1 MINDNQAKIPN
12 FIYLKQSKIVKSTK
26 HAFYTTSSRILVIKD
41 CNTKIYRKNNVKW
54 VQFNKSSPHEPLIC
68 QESSGKGEKMIK
80 QQIRKPK
87 VQKRHQSLRV
97 NLEGTTEFPRL
108 AVYRSTK
115 HIYAQLIDD
124 EKHVTICSASSLDKD
139 LKDKLKHGGNIEA
152 AKLVGEAIA
161 KKALKAGVECVVFDR
176 GGFLYHGR
184 VQALAD
190 AAREVGLQF

>member
-1 MINDNQAKIPN
+1 
-12 FIYLKQSKIVKSTK
+12 
-26 HAFYTTSSRILVIKD
+26 
-41 CNTKIYRKNNVKW
+41 
-54 VQFNKSSPHEPLIC
+54 
-68 QESSGKGEKMIK
+68 MIK
-80 QQIRKPK
+80 QEIRKPK

-124 EKHVTICSASSLDKD
+124 EKNVTVCSASSLDKD
-139 LKDKLKHGGNIEA
+139 LKAKLKHGGNIEA
-152 AKLVGEAIA
+152 AKMVGEAIA

-184 VQALAD
+184 VQALAE
-190 AAREVGLQF
+190 AAREAGLQF